1 MFQVGQVYPPADH
14 EDRIERYRENA
25 ELISCSKYMI
35 RQIAQLLETEEHRF
49 IYTNYAGLIC
59 KKSADLLFGESP
71 IYSAGEDSSTEQK
84 ALERIVKDNALGTV
98 NYEMAYGNAYR
109 GDSFY
114 KVKWAQEYRGALS
127 ETLDPYRAVIEAQNA
142 AYVFP
147 ETIPGNEK
155 KIAAYHIA
163 VPVKVTEGNSVKW
176 ELFVETHRPG
186 ELTTAKYAMTAQST
200 KDGEVISWNITE
212 EIEAP
217 SAPIETGVPLPLVVH
232 VPNFALDTSW
242 HGVDDITENR
252 ALLREINHRL
262 TQISNI
268 LDKHADPILAVP
280 TGVLEDGP
288 DGVPQ
293 QKAAYA
299 KVFEIVGKDDVI
311 PQYVTW
317 DGQLESAF
325 KELDKLI
332 DALLTVSELPPVALG
347 KENAGTSGATGL
359 AVKYRMGPLLS
370 KTTRKRQYFDKA
382 LVEVLFIAQLLEHA
396 QSREEL
402 GYTPTKPHIIFKDGL
417 PTDAREMAEIAQIRT
432 GGKATMAVS
441 DAIKLLDGGNDEQA
455 AQAIARIDGDESR
468 TGGTVDSSLFN
479 DLDESAA

>member
-1 MFQVGQVYPPADH
+1 
-14 EDRIERYRENA
+14 
-25 ELISCSKYMI
+25 
-35 RQIAQLLETEEHRF
+35 
-49 IYTNYAGLIC
+49 
-59 KKSADLLFGESP
+59 
-71 IYSAGEDSSTEQK
+71 
-84 ALERIVKDNALGTV
+84 
-98 NYEMAYGNAYR
+98 MAYGNAYR

-114 KVKWAQEYRGALS
+114 KVKWAQEYRGALD

-142 AYVFP
+142 SYVFP

-163 VPVKVTEGNSVKW
+163 VPVKVTEGKSVKW
-176 ELFVETHRPG
+176 ELFVETHRPN
-186 ELTTAKYAMTAQST
+186 ELITAKYAMSAKST

-212 EIEAP
+212 ELEAP
-217 SAPIETGVPLPLVVH
+217 SAPTETGVPLPLVVH

-332 DALLTVSELPPVALG
+332 DALLTVAELPPVALG

-396 QSREEL
+396 QSRETL
-402 GYTPTKPHIIFKDGL
+402 DYTSTKPHIIFKDGL
-417 PTDAREMAEIAQIRT
+417 PTDARELAEIAQIRT
-432 GGKATMAVS
+432 YGKPTLSVS
-441 DAIKLLDGGNDEQA
+441 DAIKRLDGVNDEQA
-455 AQAIARIDGDESR
+455 AQAIVRIDGDESR
-468 TGGTVDSSLFN
+468 TVGTVGSSIFN
-479 DLDESAA
+479 DTDESAA